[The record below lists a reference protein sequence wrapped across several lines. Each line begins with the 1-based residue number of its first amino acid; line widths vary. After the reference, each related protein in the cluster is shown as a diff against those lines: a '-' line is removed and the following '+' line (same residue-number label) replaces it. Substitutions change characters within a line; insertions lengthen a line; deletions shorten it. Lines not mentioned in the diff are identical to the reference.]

1 MMTLTLAI
9 MIVMNNQTFATEFIL
24 NGFTDI
30 PHVQLLLFVL
40 FLFLYIVA
48 LIGNSLIAVTI
59 SLSSGLH
66 TPMYFFLVNLALLD
80 VICTCT
86 AVPKLL
92 QTLGGGD
99 NTISFRGCMT
109 QLYFLTWSVA
119 AELLLF
125 TAMAYDR
132 YVAICQP
139 LHHSKMMSR
148 GVCVSLAVAVWGIS
162 AFGATTNTSLLV
174 RLSFYG
180 PKVINHF
187 VCEIPALLPLSCSS
201 TYVNDIMTIVA
212 DIFFA
217 VLNFLLTMLS
227 YGFIIFSIMAIQTT
241 EGKKRAF
248 STCSSHL
255 MVVTMYYSTVI
266 YVYLSPDSSYSP
278 DKVKAMAVLYST
290 VSPALNPLIYTL
302 RNKEVKRALRKL
314 FIFLKG
320 K

>member
-1 MMTLTLAI
+1 
-9 MIVMNNQTFATEFIL
+9 MIMNNQTSVAEFIL
-24 NGFTDI
+24 KGFADI
-30 PHVQLLLFVL
+30 TQFQALFFVL

-48 LIGNSLIAVTI
+48 LVGNSLIVAAI

-80 VICTCT
+80 VICACT
-86 AVPKLL
+86 VVPKLL
-92 QTLGGGD
+92 QILGGED
-99 NTISFRGCMT
+99 KTISFRGCMT

-139 LHHSKMMSR
+139 LHYSKMMSTE
-148 GVCVSLAVAVWGIS
+148 VCISLAVAVWGIS
-162 AFGATTNTSLLV
+162 AFGATTNTSLLL
-174 RLSFYG
+174 RLSFCG
-180 PKVINHF
+180 PNVINHF
-187 VCEIPALLPLSCSS
+187 LCEIPSLLPLSCSP

-217 VLNFLLTMLS
+217 ILNFLLTMLS

-255 MVVTMYYSTVI
+255 IVVTMYYSTVI
-266 YVYLSPDSSYSP
+266 YVYLNPGSSYSP
-278 DKVKAMAVLYST
+278 DKGKIMAVLYST
-290 VSPALNPLIYTL
+290 VSPTLNPLIYTL
-302 RNKEVKRALRKL
+302 RNKDVKRALRKL
-314 FIFLKG
+314 FIFHKD

>member
-1 MMTLTLAI
+1 
-9 MIVMNNQTFATEFIL
+9 MNNQTFVTEFIL
-24 NGFTDI
+24 KGFTDI
-30 PHVQLLLFVL
+30 PQFQVLFFVL
-40 FLFLYIVA
+40 FLFLYMVA
-48 LIGNSLIAVTI
+48 LIGNSLIGAAI
-59 SLSSGLH
+59 SLNSGLY

-92 QTLGGGD
+92 QILGGED

-139 LHHSKMMSR
+139 LHYSKMMSR
-148 GVCVSLAVAVWGIS
+148 EICLSLAVAVWGIS
-162 AFGATTNTSLLV
+162 AFDAATNTSLLL
-174 RLSFYG
+174 RLSFCG
-180 PKVINHF
+180 PNVIDHF
-187 VCEIPALLPLSCSS
+187 LCEIPALLPLSCPS
-201 TYVNDIMTIVA
+201 TYLNDVMTIVA

-227 YGFIIFSIMAIQTT
+227 YGFIILSIMAIQTT
-241 EGKKRAF
+241 EGKEKAF

-255 MVVTMYYSTVI
+255 IVVTMYYSTVI
-266 YVYLSPDSSYSP
+266 YVYLSPGSSYSP
-278 DKVKAMAVLYST
+278 DKGKIMAVLYSSM
-290 VSPALNPLIYTL
+290 SPALNSLIYTL
-302 RNKEVKRALRKL
+302 RNKDVKRALRKL
-314 FIFLKG
+314 FIFLMRKL
-320 K
+320 